1 MGCHATANP
10 VVLARREHI
19 ADLLRHQAWA
29 DGQLERLLRQ
39 VDAYVTMARNGGIG
53 LAFLRQRVAVL
64 AQAMHAAI
72 REYARVRDELFRQ
85 GDGPMGIFQPHGV
98 AVACGRA
105 GQPSPPE
112 PPHSARPVWTGQF
125 INPAAGCV
133 AVCGSDWQSQQA
145 VAEQWTHRNIHTV
158 LSVRAMGEWLAM
170 DAARLDDAPGI
181 LSRLHVQLKNATRDF
196 RQRFSLAETINGN
209 RPDAVL
215 HAFV

>member
-10 VVLARREHI
+10 VVLARREQI

-39 VDAYVTMARNGGIG
+39 VDSYVTMGRNGGIG

-72 REYARVRDELFRQ
+72 REYAQVRDELFHQ
-85 GDGPMGIFQPHGV
+85 SEEPMGSFQPHGV
-98 AVACGRA
+98 AIARGRT
-105 GQPSPPE
+105 GRLFVHES
-112 PPHSARPVWTGQF
+112 HSERPVWTWQF

-133 AVCGSDWQSQQA
+133 AISGNDWRAQQA
-145 VAEQWTHRNIHTV
+145 VAEQWTHRSIHTV

-170 DAARLDDAPGI
+170 DAARLNEAPGI
-181 LSRLHVQLKNATRDF
+181 LSRLREQLQNATRDF
-196 RQRFSLAETINGN
+196 WERFSLAETINCN
-209 RPDAVL
+209 RPDAAL
-215 HAFV
+215 HALV